1 MSSNSSHLIKGRKN
15 AKDVFIT
22 PKALAKMH
30 IDMVP
35 DEYKIPKSIWLDPC
49 ANSNVYFDQ
58 FPKIW
63 NKYRCE
69 ILEGN
74 SFFDCTIKKLSN
86 GDVEEHPK
94 MSYYQPKYVIC
105 SNPPYSIL
113 DDWFKKTI
121 ELNPDCFSYLIG
133 IGNLTAR
140 RIEWCEKAGYGLTKM
155 KMLKVKSWY
164 GMSVIVVFEKNKKSI
179 MTIDRKVWYPDNE

>member
-1 MSSNSSHLIKGRKN
+1 MDYDRLKEEITNSEGLRLRAYQLEYNTADGLVKEPFYTIGIGHRVKASDKIDVNKEYTYDFVQKLFEVDFAIAKAGADELLGDCHPMAKEAGIECVFVLGKN
-15 AKDVFIT
+15 GFSK
-22 PKALAKMH
+22 
-30 IDMVP
+30 
-35 DEYKIPKSIWLDPC
+35 
-49 ANSNVYFDQ
+49 
-58 FPKIW
+58 
-63 NKYRCE
+63 
-69 ILEGN
+69 
-74 SFFDCTIKKLSN
+74 
-86 GDVEEHPK
+86 
-94 MSYYQPKYVIC
+94 
-105 SNPPYSIL
+105 
-113 DDWFKKTI
+113 FKKTI